1 MHMNTAAAGLFS
13 CRMESIP
20 NSLLLSYASEW
31 ANAPSPSAS
40 LLSVSMANHYC
51 GVHTLFSVYHL
62 NAHYNG

>member
-1 MHMNTAAAGLFS
+1 MHMNTAATGPFS
-13 CRMESIP
+13 HRMEGVL

-51 GVHTLFSVYHL
+51 GVHTLYSV
-62 NAHYNG
+62 